1 MWWKEPWARRMRAGP
16 SESVSPG
23 FTFLLCEREK
33 ARLPISPWAQ
43 WEKRH
48 ELTSKT
54 AHWFFNE
61 YILMG
66 YSKIQS
72 GRGSVVKL
80 LED

>member
-1 MWWKEPWARRMRAGP
+1 MRAGQ
-16 SESVSPG
+16 SESVSPS

-33 ARLPISPWAQ
+33 DILLISPWAQ

-54 AHWFFNE
+54 AHWSFNE
-61 YILMG
+61 YVLMG

-72 GRGSVVKL
+72 GSGSVVKL